1 MKEKVQY
8 WMEMAQ
14 YDMQTA
20 KVMLEGKRY
29 LYVGFMCHQV
39 VEKALKAYFTLITT
53 DTPPFTHNLSLLAK
67 QCNLLDKMTENQN
80 HLLDLLQPLNIEAR
94 YPTYKEKLLKAV
106 YTQRLCEH
114 APPIHNLLRLAKAA
128 GIEPDK
134 DQTEALIAI
143 TAFNIESRYPDVKRS
158 FRAKCTP
165 EFTARQMD
173 TTRTFTYGRDR

>member
-1 MKEKVQY
+1 VEFAMTAGQPGFDTELVVQY
-8 WMEMAQ
+8 WLTEA
-14 YDMQTA
+14 A
-20 KVMLEGKRY
+20 EALEVADH
-29 LYVGFMCHQV
+29 L
-39 VEKALKAYFTLITT
+39 VEKGDYSYALF
-53 DTPPFTHNLSLLAK
+53 FGHLA
-67 QCNLLDKMTENQN
+67 
-80 HLLDLLQPLNIEAR
+80 I
-94 YPTYKEKLLKAV
+94 EKLLKAV